1 MAEELQVELRENT
14 GKWNNRRL
22 RRAGKVPAILYGHGK
37 ENIPLAVAADRLAA
51 ALRHGSRLVT
61 LTGAVS
67 ESAFIRE
74 LQWDTYGLEVLHVD
88 FARIAM
94 HEKLR
99 INVGVEL
106 RGEAPG
112 IREGGVL
119 NQLVHE
125 VEIECPAGSIPEK
138 VLVNVNNLKVGESL
152 TVADLEL
159 PEGAQCLEAPET
171 IVVQCVM
178 PVEVPEEEM
187 VAAEAGPAEPE
198 VIGAKKQKE
207 EEEEQQ

>member
-1 MAEELQVELRENT
+1 MAEELQVELRQHT

-37 ENIPLAVAADRLAA
+37 DNIPLAVAADRLAA
-51 ALRHGSRLVT
+51 VLRHGSRLVS
-61 LTGAVS
+61 LSGAVN

-99 INVGVEL
+99 VNVAIEL

-112 IREGGVL
+112 VREGGVL

-138 VLVNVNNLKVGESL
+138 LSLNVNNLKLDESL

-159 PEGAQCLEAPET
+159 PQGARCLEPPET
-171 IVVQCVM
+171 ILVQCVL
-178 PVEVPEEEM
+178 PVEVPEEE
-187 VAAEAGPAEPE
+187 VAAAEAGPAEPE
-198 VIGAKKQKE
+198 VISAKKQKE
-207 EEEEQQ
+207 EEEEEQ